1 MIKKSKRNIVNNMNF
16 DVMEYLIQKL
26 ESRQKKV
33 IKYKNIINSINS
45 YEAFYSQQKELY
57 MVFNELEEDLKQ
69 AIFSIKALILQNKNL
84 LAVINTKQNEDKIL
98 NEKLNNTIKEN
109 EVLKIQLFT
118 FKKKSND
125 FNDENKGE
133 QFIVNDINNE
143 FEEPKIEYFNEK
155 PNNLSNNENIEG
167 LKKKTDEKKYDEY
180 EKYEQLSNVKNIL
193 KEINNN
199 RMNLKNVIK
208 QHMKNKNL
216 NFSD

>member
-216 NFSD
+216 NFSN

>member
-26 ESRQKKV
+26 ESRQKKA
-33 IKYKNIINSINS
+33 IKFKNIINSINS

-216 NFSD
+216 NFSN

>member
-26 ESRQKKV
+26 ESRQKKA
-33 IKYKNIINSINS
+33 IKFKNIINSINS

-216 NFSD
+216 NFLN